1 MRLEILEPV
10 NNRTIG
16 LLNICALTL
25 LSSMF
30 VTAAVAQSGSSDLVD
45 EALDLTEELDDATT
59 DRNGSLV
66 AVPIPFSNPT
76 IGTGLAIVSA
86 YMYRLNPEDTET
98 PSSFTGAGGFYA
110 DSESWGF
117 GLVQRFYLKEDRMRL
132 LFGALTT
139 ELNYDFFGIG
149 NDAGESG
156 DSIPLTQEAD
166 GVSATFEYR
175 VAGDLFVGLRVGVAD
190 IVSSLNLSV
199 PGIPRQFLNVE
210 LASTTRLE
218 EVGLIVRL
226 DQRDHVY
233 APSEGSLT
241 NLNLSSRKVTGL
253 LKPRRYEKYKF
264 DYNRYRPLENAV
276 LAYRISACY
285 VGKESPFYDV
295 CSFGANSDLRGYT
308 TGRYR
313 DRSQLTAQVEYR
325 RPIAGRWAWAA
336 FAGVGAIAS
345 SFSDLSTDELLP
357 AVGAGVRFTVSEEQ
371 RISLRVDFARGADE
385 STLHISVGEAF

>member
-1 MRLEILEPV
+1 M
-10 NNRTIG
+10 NNRTVG
-16 LLNICALTL
+16 LLNICALVL

-30 VTAAVAQSGSSDLVD
+30 VTAAVAQSGSSELAD
-45 EALDLTEELDDATT
+45 ETLDLTEELDDATT
-59 DRNGSLV
+59 DRTGSLV

-76 IGTGLAIVSA
+76 LGTGLAIVSA

-98 PSSFTGAGGFYA
+98 PSSFTGAGGFYS

-117 GLVQRFYLKEDRMRL
+117 GLAQRFYLKEDRMRL

-139 ELNYDFFGIG
+139 EINYDFFGIG
-149 NDAGESG
+149 NEAGESG

-166 GVSATFEYR
+166 GASATFEYR
-175 VAGDLFVGLRVGVAD
+175 VAGDLFVGLRLGVAD
-190 IVSSLNLSV
+190 IVSSVNLSV
-199 PGIPRQFLNVE
+199 PVIPSPFLDFA
-210 LASTTRLE
+210 LSTGTRLE
-218 EVGLIVRL
+218 DVSFIVRL
-226 DQRDHVY
+226 DHRDHVY
-233 APSEGSLT
+233 APSDGSLT
-241 NLNLSSRKVTGL
+241 NLTLSSRKVTGL

-276 LAYRISACY
+276 LAYRVSACY
-285 VGKESPFYDV
+285 VGSESPFYDV
-295 CSFGANSDLRGYT
+295 CSFGSNSDLRGYT

-313 DRSQLTAQVEYR
+313 DRSQVTAQIEYR

-345 SFSDLSTDELLP
+345 TFSDLSTDELLP
-357 AVGAGVRFTVSEEQ
+357 AAGAGIRFTVSEEQ